1 MMREVNKKNRHN
13 MKEEEKLIDRY
24 GRKGPWTVPD
34 GYFEAVRIEIASKL
48 PEYPAMP
55 AAVRMSVWQRVKP
68 YAYLAAMFAGIW
80 CMMKVFHNASG
91 MGKLS
96 LDNPPEHIAA
106 YMRDSDADAAD
117 ISLFSS
123 ALTDD
128 EILDEVTDSYESI
141 DDFER
146 DFGYALQPEYEE
158 IDL

>member
-1 MMREVNKKNRHN
+1 MMRKVNKKNRHN

-34 GYFEAVRIEIASKL
+34 GYFETVRIEIASKL

-55 AAVRMSVWQRVKP
+55 VAARMSVWQRVRP
-68 YAYLAAMFAGIW
+68 YVYLAAMFAGIW

-91 MGKLS
+91 MGQLS

-106 YMRDSDADAAD
+106 YMGDSDAGDMYLLPS
-117 ISLFSS
+117 SLS
-123 ALTDD
+123 DD
-128 EILDEVTDSYESI
+128 ELLDEVSENYASI
-141 DDFER
+141 EEFER
-146 DFGYALQPEYEE
+146 DFGYDLQPEYSK

>member
-34 GYFEAVRIEIASKL
+34 GYFEAVRIDIASKL
-48 PEYPAMP
+48 P
-55 AAVRMSVWQRVKP
+55 VWQRVKP
-68 YAYLAAMFAGIW
+68 YVYLAAMFAGIW

-106 YMRDSDADAAD
+106 YMRDSDADAGE

-123 ALTDD
+123 PLSDD
-128 EILDEVTDSYESI
+128 EILGRLLDEVTDSYESI